1 MQLPENILLIDKPSG
16 ITSFDVIRIL
26 RKKLSVWKMGHAG
39 TLDPMAS
46 GLMLIGIESGTK
58 ALATLL
64 KLPKTYEAEI
74 CFGILTDTG
83 DITGKILEEKIVTAI
98 DRPLLKNVLEG
109 MVGTLQLKVPAY
121 SAIKQGGEA
130 LYKKARR
137 GEVVDTPVRPMT
149 IDSLEFKD
157 MYITEG
163 KLRVSVIFSV
173 SSGSYIRSIAEEL
186 GRRLFVP
193 ATLSALRRVSIGEW
207 KVSDAKTLENL

>member
-1 MQLPENILLIDKPSG
+1 MDLPEQILLIDKPSG

-26 RKKLSVWKMGHAG
+26 RKKLGVWKMGHAG

-58 ALATLL
+58 ALTTLL

-74 CFGILTDTG
+74 CFGIATDTG
-83 DITGKILEEKIVTAI
+83 DITGKIVEEKIVTAI

-149 IDSLEFKD
+149 IDSLEFQDMFTKD
-157 MYITEG
+157 G
-163 KLRVSVIFSV
+163 KLRVLVIFSV

-186 GRRLFVP
+186 GRRLSVP
-193 ATLSALRRVSIGEW
+193 ATLSALRRISIGDFL
-207 KVSDAKTLENL
+207 VTDAQSL